1 MGSLKEVEW
10 PVLRFFGGYLK
21 GVKSWSSKEIA
32 NAKSMS
38 LCRKKIV
45 LPLLKKTASLTTF
58 HFKIPLVK
66 ICPPTRK
73 AKNQDDISLMTS
85 SSPHYDI
92 CVYHILNPRFT
103 SRNKSRY
110 NRFWRKA

>member
-1 MGSLKEVEW
+1 MASSKRSKV
-10 PVLRFFGGYLK
+10 FGGLP
-21 GVKSWSSKEIA
+21 KSWSAKEIA

-45 LPLLKKTASLTTF
+45 LPLLKKPASLTTF

-92 CVYHILNPRFT
+92 CVYYI
-103 SRNKSRY
+103 
-110 NRFWRKA
+110 

>member
-1 MGSLKEVEW
+1 MG
-10 PVLRFFGGYLK
+10 GGK
-21 GVKSWSSKEIA
+21 PGRAKEIA

-38 LCRKKIV
+38 LC
-45 LPLLKKTASLTTF
+45 LKKPASLTTL

-92 CVYHILNPRFT
+92 CVYYIKIPDLQVALQPFLEESLEERKVYLCLRVEVLN
-103 SRNKSRY
+103 NH
-110 NRFWRKA
+110 